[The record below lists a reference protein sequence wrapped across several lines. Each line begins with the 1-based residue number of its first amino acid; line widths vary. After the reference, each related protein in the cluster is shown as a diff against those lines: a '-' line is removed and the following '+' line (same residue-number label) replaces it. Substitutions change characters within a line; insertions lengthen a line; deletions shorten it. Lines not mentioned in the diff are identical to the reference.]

1 MAASTYFDQ
10 IQQLYIAYFGRPA
23 DPVGLAYWAANVDA
37 ANGNVAQV
45 IAGFSASTE
54 SGVLYAGATTAQKIS
69 SIYLALFNRNPEPA
83 GLAYWVAQI
92 DSGTVS
98 QAQAAYQIQSSA
110 GPGDAASV
118 ANKLAAAKA
127 FTAQLDTSAELAG
140 YVGNTAASNG
150 RAFLNGVDATPASL
164 AIATSPT
171 GLTTSVAT
179 ATNTTTTP
187 PVTPTTPASGQTF
200 TLTAGVDNF
209 TGTSSNDTFTSTVEG
224 GFGSGDV
231 INGGA
236 GIDTLTVSSTSA
248 ISSVG
253 LKVTNVESA
262 SFTSSSSVILDTS
275 SWTGLTSLSSLT
287 AQSSKSPTAILAGT
301 GTAVTA
307 TALING
313 ANTMVINGGSTVSV
327 IASGSTAGSIT
338 VGATLAPTGTVT
350 ISNSSSAAGNMG
362 TISVKGG
369 TVVKVAQLTGN
380 AVATTTKLG
389 SVTVTGTAATTTVE
403 VNNTALATASGTAAG
418 VATSGVSIKDINAG
432 STTLS
437 GTISTVA
444 VSNVTTTNITSNALT
459 NLSVKG
465 GSGNIIISNFGLL
478 VPATTL
484 NLTLNGQ
491 TGGVLADSNVYTTL
505 NLTTTGSNSTLAA
518 IFDSALT
525 TLNLAGTQKLTL
537 TSTATMSALTSVKVS
552 GSAGLTSADLNNNTK
567 LTSIDASTTSG
578 NVTVSIDGTK
588 ASYLGG
594 SGIDNVTLTGTQ
606 TQVVNGGTGT
616 SDVLTLTPTNA
627 AGLTSAALVSGFE
640 EVVFGSS
647 TNQTINTSNFVGATQ
662 FTANGGNGLTLS
674 NMVSGNTLQL
684 TGTGTA
690 YTVSGTGFLTGVNDT
705 LNVKLTDNSTA
716 GVQFAVTGINAV
728 NVENIAITVTDAQ
741 ANPTGTFNDFLTLQ
755 GNSVKTITVA
765 GNAGLSLNATS
776 TALTSVDASGLTKG
790 GFTWT
795 SGNLTD
801 AITVKGSE
809 TGANVINLSSVSAAV
824 VNYTGGSG
832 SNSLTT
838 GNGNDIVTLG
848 NSAGTNTFISFGS
861 GTDKLVLAGIATTK
875 AAFAQTTGLDIGDSI
890 DFSGAKGAAIN
901 SVQTNLGAQL
911 SGQVSLDN
919 YLNAATAASVTAG
932 TSAVLSWFQFS
943 GNTYIVQDTSAN
955 STFTA
960 GADSVVMVSGMI
972 DISGSSISAG
982 VVSLSLNPI

>member
-37 ANGNVAQV
+37 ANGSVAQV

-127 FTAQLDTSAELAG
+127 FTAQIDTSAELAG
-140 YVGNTAASNG
+140 YVGTTAASNG

-164 AIATSPT
+164 VIATSPT
-171 GLTTSVAT
+171 VLTTSVAT

-187 PVTPTTPASGQTF
+187 PVTPTTPATGQTF
-200 TLTAGVDNF
+200 TLTAGADNF
-209 TGTSSNDTFTSTVEG
+209 TGTSSNDTFTSTVVG

-231 INGGA
+231 LDGGA
-236 GIDTLTVSSTSA
+236 GIDTLTVSGTSA
-248 ISSVG
+248 ISSAG
-253 LKVTNVESA
+253 LKVANVESA
-262 SFTSSSSVILDTS
+262 SFTSSGSVDLDTS
-275 SWTGLTSLSSLT
+275 SWTGLTSLT
-287 AQSSKSPTAILAGT
+287 AQSSKSPMAILAGT

-307 TALING
+307 TALTNG
-313 ANTMVINGGSTVSV
+313 ANTIAVNGGSTVSV
-327 IASGSTAGSIT
+327 IASGSTTGSIT
-338 VGATLAPTGTVT
+338 VGSTLAPTGTVT
-350 ISNSSSAAGNMG
+350 VSNSSSAAGNMG
-362 TISVKGG
+362 AITVKGG
-369 TVVKVAQLTGN
+369 TVVKVTQLASN
-380 AVATTTKLG
+380 AVVNTTNTQG
-389 SVTVTGTAATTTVE
+389 EVAVTGTAATTTVDIT
-403 VNNTALATASGTAAG
+403 NTALAAASVSAAG
-418 VATSGVSIKDINAG
+418 VDTNSVTITDVNSGNATLV
-432 STTLS
+432 

-444 VSNVTTTNITSNALT
+444 VSNVTNITISGTALT
-459 NLSVKG
+459 HLSVKG
-465 GSGNIIISNFGLL
+465 GAGNIITSNSGLS
-478 VPATTL
+478 VPVVTTL
-484 NLTLNGQ
+484 NLTLDGQ
-491 TGGVLADSNVYTTL
+491 SGGSLIDAGIYSTL
-505 NLTTTGSNSTLAA
+505 DLTTTGSDSTLTN
-518 IFDSALT
+518 IFEGGLT
-525 TLNLAGTQKLTL
+525 TLNLAGTQTLTL
-537 TSTATMSALTSVKVS
+537 DSASGLSSLAGVKVS
-552 GSAGLTSADLNNNTK
+552 GSAGLTANLSKVTK
-567 LTSIDASTTSG
+567 LTSIDASATSG

-594 SGIDNVTLTGTQ
+594 SGIDTVTLTGIPNQ
-606 TQVVNGGTGT
+606 TINGGAGT
-616 SDVLTLTPTNA
+616 ADVLKVSATNA
-627 AGLTSAALVSGFE
+627 SSLVSAALVSGFE
-640 EVVFGSS
+640 EVVFSSS
-647 TNQTINTSNFVGATQ
+647 TNETINTSNFVGATQ
-662 FTANGGNGLTLS
+662 FTTSGGNGQTLS

-684 TGTGTA
+684 TGAGTA

-716 GVQFAVTGINAV
+716 GVQFAATGINAV

-741 ANPTGTFNDFLTLQ
+741 ANPTGTFNDALTLQ

-875 AAFAQTTGLDIGDSI
+875 AAFTQTTGLGIGDSI

-901 SVQTNLGAQL
+901 AVQTNLGAQL

-960 GADSVVMVSGMI
+960 GADSVVMVSGLI